1 MANAKAAGSAELQ
14 VELLKLGLSRD
25 PTVFHKVYRV
35 DTLVRHQRKVL
46 QRWRDAVTNVLHK
59 NKDMIECGNYRGIS
73 LVLHAGKVLLKIIA
87 IRLSAYCEAKR
98 LLPEKQCGFR
108 PHPSTKYTMFAGCK
122 IGRKRARIALPVFHR
137 TAEGPRLCRPH
148 ASLTCARPLRSTTAY
163 GSRKNS
169 PIPRLHGSLRARCVP
184 FPLLFNVFFS
194 AIFLVA
200 LERLS

>member
-1 MANAKAAGSAELQ
+1 MEGRRPGRSGAQHSYDQIARRAAWKRQKADTQNSQLFGEQTRTIRGSTELHRQVFFANH
-14 VELLKLGLSRD
+14 VECLEQEVRE
-25 PTVFHKVYRV
+25 PRRV
-35 DTLVRHQRKVL
+35 
-46 QRWRDAVTNVLHK
+46 
-59 NKDMIECGNYRGIS
+59 S
-73 LVLHAGKVLLKIIA
+73 GKVLLKIIA

-108 PHPSTKYTMFAGCK
+108 PHPSTKDTMFAGCK